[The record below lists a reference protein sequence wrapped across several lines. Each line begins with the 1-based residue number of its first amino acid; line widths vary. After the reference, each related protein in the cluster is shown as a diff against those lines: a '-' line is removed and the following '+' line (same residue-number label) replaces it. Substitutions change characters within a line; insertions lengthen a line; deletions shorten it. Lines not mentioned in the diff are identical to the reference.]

1 MSTDQSTNPLSNGSW
16 MSSSTVRS
24 LILVLCGYLVGITA
38 AHVCSP
44 GMEACALAAA
54 AIGLIAHGLF
64 VYESRRRQAE
74 ETRLAIQKAS
84 VRLERRVEMHVRIP
98 KARFLRAMHGSRPRM
113 HEQYLSV
120 VRSARGSKYV
130 YPAGR

>member
-1 MSTDQSTNPLSNGSW
+1 METTQNASPVADSGW
-16 MSSSTVRS
+16 MSAPTIRS
-24 LILVLCGYLVGITA
+24 LILVLCGYLVGLTA

-54 AIGLIAHGLF
+54 AIGLISHALL
-64 VYESRRRQAE
+64 VAEAKKRQVEA
-74 ETRLAIQKAS
+74 TRLAMQKAS

-98 KARFLRAMHGSRPRM
+98 AARFLRRLHHARPRM

-120 VRSARGSKYV
+120 VHAPRRAARCN
-130 YPAGR
+130 

>member
-1 MSTDQSTNPLSNGSW
+1 MSTGQNISPDGNGSW
-16 MSSSTVRS
+16 ISSSTVRS
-24 LILVLCGYLVGITA
+24 LILVLCGYLVGLTA

-44 GMEACALAAA
+44 AMEVCALAAA
-54 AIGLIAHGLF
+54 AIGLMAHGLF

-98 KARFLRAMHGSRPRM
+98 RTRLLRAMHGSRPRM

-120 VRSARGSKYV
+120 VRSNRGTKHVLS
-130 YPAGR
+130 ASR

>member
-1 MSTDQSTNPLSNGSW
+1 MNTHESASRPADGSW
-16 MSSSTVRS
+16 ISSSTIRS

-38 AHVCSP
+38 AHVCTP
-44 GMEACALAAA
+44 QMEACALAAA
-54 AIGLIAHGLF
+54 AIGLMAHGLF

-120 VRSARGSKYV
+120 VRSARGSKHV